1 MLISI
6 LNVGINLCCVNQ
18 FVVEC
23 GLYCLCS
30 CFLSSSSF
38 RTMAPG
44 IWHHKN
50 QRFSI
55 AFQVELYS
63 VSEVVL
69 TLPDRFTSTAN
80 DIKPIILAHLN
91 QTNQKLQL
99 VLL

>member
-1 MLISI
+1 MLALIYVV
-6 LNVGINLCCVNQ
+6 LINSYSL
-18 FVVEC
+18 
-23 GLYCLCS
+23 
-30 CFLSSSSF
+30 CFLSSSSY
-38 RTMAPG
+38 RTMASG
-44 IWHHKN
+44 IIKI
-50 QRFSI
+50 QRFAI

-69 TLPDRFTSTAN
+69 TLPDHFTSTAN